1 MRNLYLYGPPGSG
14 KTTLGRILAERLSL
28 DFLDVDRLIEDEA
41 GKTISAIFAEE
52 GEIAFRARE
61 KRALEK
67 AAAKGGSVV
76 ALGGGALLDPA
87 CRTCAEASGVVVCLD
102 CTADELMARVSKT
115 PGTRPLVAGGAE
127 AAAERLRKLLA
138 TRQAHYASFTRR
150 LTTVGRSPEELATA
164 AEVLFGAYQI
174 TSGDRPSHVMVGAGL
189 IDEVGAWAKLRGLGR
204 RCVVVCDTNTA
215 PRYGARVQ
223 AALTAADIAATIATI
238 PAGERTKTILTVQ
251 EIWRA
256 FLAAG
261 LGRGDFAVA
270 VGGGVVGDLTG
281 FAAATWM
288 RGIRWVNVPTS
299 LLAMVDAS
307 TGGKT
312 GCDLAEGKN
321 LVGAFHSPEI
331 VLADVATLL
340 TLPVREWRCGLA
352 EMAKHTIIGDAEQ
365 MGQFGFFDFIKDLAD
380 EAVPAD
386 FADLD
391 GLAAFVSRSL
401 AVKVRVVREDPR
413 EKGVRA
419 KLNLGHTVG
428 HAVETLTDYRV
439 KHGEAV
445 AIGTVEEARLA
456 VRMGLAPADWPDR
469 VAALFAG
476 VGLST
481 ELPESLDFDAL
492 RTVMLRDKKKE
503 GDLVRFALPI
513 APGDVSLVPVTL

>member
-1 MRNLYLYGPPGSG
+1 M
-14 KTTLGRILAERLSL
+14 
-28 DFLDVDRLIEDEA
+28 
-41 GKTISAIFAEE
+41 
-52 GEIAFRARE
+52 
-61 KRALEK
+61 
-67 AAAKGGSVV
+67 
-76 ALGGGALLDPA
+76 
-87 CRTCAEASGVVVCLD
+87 
-102 CTADELMARVSKT
+102 
-115 PGTRPLVAGGAE
+115 
-127 AAAERLRKLLA
+127 
-138 TRQAHYASFTRR
+138 
-150 LTTVGRSPEELATA
+150 
-164 AEVLFGAYQI
+164 LFGAYQI

-189 IDEVGAWAKLRGLGR
+189 IDEVGAWSKLRGLGR

-365 MGQFGFFDFIKDLAD
+365 MGQFGFFDFIKNITII
-380 EAVPAD
+380 V
-386 FADLD
+386 
-391 GLAAFVSRSL
+391 
-401 AVKVRVVREDPR
+401 
-413 EKGVRA
+413 
-419 KLNLGHTVG
+419 NNH
-428 HAVETLTDYRV
+428 
-439 KHGEAV
+439 
-445 AIGTVEEARLA
+445 
-456 VRMGLAPADWPDR
+456 
-469 VAALFAG
+469 
-476 VGLST
+476 
-481 ELPESLDFDAL
+481 
-492 RTVMLRDKKKE
+492 
-503 GDLVRFALPI
+503 
-513 APGDVSLVPVTL
+513 